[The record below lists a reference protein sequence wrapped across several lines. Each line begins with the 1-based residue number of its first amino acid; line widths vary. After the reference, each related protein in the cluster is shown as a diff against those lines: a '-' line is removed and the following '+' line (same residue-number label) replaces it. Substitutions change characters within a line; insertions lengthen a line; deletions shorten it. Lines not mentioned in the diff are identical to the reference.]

1 MPDIRSKLDAEK
13 YQRLNPVATDRDVNE
28 FLYQHLNDVQLLL
41 DAKTCITYQR
51 FIQVNKLIVFL
62 NIIVFVI

>member
-13 YQRLNPVATDRDVNE
+13 YQRLNPVATDKDVNE
-28 FLYQHLNDVQLLL
+28 FLNQHLNDVQLLL

-51 FIQVNKLIVFL
+51 FIQVNTIILYL
-62 NIIVFVI
+62 NITVFVI